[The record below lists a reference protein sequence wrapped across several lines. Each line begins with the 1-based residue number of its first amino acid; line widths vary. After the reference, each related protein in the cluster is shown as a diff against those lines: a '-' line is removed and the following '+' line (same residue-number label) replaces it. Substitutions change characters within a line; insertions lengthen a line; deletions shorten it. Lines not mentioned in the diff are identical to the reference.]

1 MKFVSL
7 KVENLLACNY
17 EIEFGDRYTV
27 IIGSNRQGKTLTAR
41 LLMLALYGIQEG
53 KIHESWKLKSDE
65 LLPLSDEGSVE
76 LVIEKGRKYKI
87 RRTFRKGKTK
97 KSSVDLYS
105 ERGGS
110 WKHVNSK
117 DRDIKKYLEEEVGIT
132 PGLMNVV
139 MSNEQGLIGSIC
151 YDNDLQTDVWKGWEW
166 RTEII
171 RNNIKQAERKCGEE
185 CRKLQE
191 EIEEIRETINSILK
205 RWVEKGIFSKDE
217 AEKGMDEKALEA
229 KLSST
234 EEAIRNIEASIN
246 RYSEFVNALIELDD
260 LDDKETIESV
270 IKICERKREFLDEK
284 DDIDELKA
292 KCENYLNILT
302 EVLGKGGK
310 EGIQN
315 KIRDLDDERKKLG
328 AAKGLTDRKEE
339 PIKAECEIFPP
350 EDGEKL
356 IVQIPDNIAKSFR
369 YEDIASGGI
378 AVPYDEK
385 KLKDVEEDKEE
396 LETLLNN
403 FEKEKGEVKEKKDYV
418 RKKIGGREEELRKAE
433 KGLSDQR
440 SVLEADK
447 NHYLKAIIDEK
458 DKRALLK
465 RLDTAKDWLEKLFN
479 ALSEEESLREIR
491 KNTVTFINRIFEKAY
506 GWDINARLE
515 DEDKIVIVDSH
526 GNFRSRPSG
535 SEKHIMGLAWRW
547 MIARAFDLPLV
558 LDELEVLL
566 DERNFDR
573 TKRLIKEEMDRQTII
588 LTLREGLKELPGK
601 AYRVKR
607 EGKITVMEEIHV

>member
-1 MKFVSL
+1 MSL
-7 KVENLLACNY
+7 PKH
-17 EIEFGDRYTV
+17 D
-27 IIGSNRQGKTLTAR
+27 
-41 LLMLALYGIQEG
+41 
-53 KIHESWKLKSDE
+53 
-65 LLPLSDEGSVE
+65 
-76 LVIEKGRKYKI
+76 KI
-87 RRTFRKGKTK
+87 RLPALK
-97 KSSVDLYS
+97 
-105 ERGGS
+105 
-110 WKHVNSK
+110 
-117 DRDIKKYLEEEVGIT
+117 
-132 PGLMNVV
+132 
-139 MSNEQGLIGSIC
+139 
-151 YDNDLQTDVWKGWEW
+151 
-166 RTEII
+166 
-171 RNNIKQAERKCGEE
+171 
-185 CRKLQE
+185 
-191 EIEEIRETINSILK
+191 IL
-205 RWVEKGIFSKDE
+205 
-217 AEKGMDEKALEA
+217 
-229 KLSST
+229 
-234 EEAIRNIEASIN
+234 
-246 RYSEFVNALIELDD
+246 
-260 LDDKETIESV
+260 
-270 IKICERKREFLDEK
+270 
-284 DDIDELKA
+284 
-292 KCENYLNILT
+292 
-302 EVLGKGGK
+302 
-310 EGIQN
+310 
-315 KIRDLDDERKKLG
+315 
-328 AAKGLTDRKEE
+328 
-339 PIKAECEIFPP
+339 
-350 EDGEKL
+350 
-356 IVQIPDNIAKSFR
+356 
-369 YEDIASGGI
+369 
-378 AVPYDEK
+378 
-385 KLKDVEEDKEE
+385 
-396 LETLLNN
+396 
-403 FEKEKGEVKEKKDYV
+403 KEKGEVKEKKDYV